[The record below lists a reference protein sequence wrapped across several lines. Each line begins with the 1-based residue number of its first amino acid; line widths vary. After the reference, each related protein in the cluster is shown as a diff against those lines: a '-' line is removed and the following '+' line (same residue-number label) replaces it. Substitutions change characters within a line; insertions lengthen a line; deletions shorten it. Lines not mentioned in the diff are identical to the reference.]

1 MAAAPNAPNTSL
13 PPRAEA
19 APVEVSAAA
28 LEVCD
33 ASLPPVVEDGAE
45 EPVEDGAEEDA
56 PEEEAAPPR
65 RVAVRPVAFLQSD
78 GIEAATPVTKLTGA
92 H

>member
-13 PPRAEA
+13 PPIAAA

-28 LEVCD
+28 PEVFD
-33 ASLPPVVEDGAE
+33 ALPPVVEDAAE
-45 EPVEDGAEEDA
+45 PPVEEA
-56 PEEEAAPPR
+56 PEAAGKA
-65 RVAVRPVAFLQSD
+65 VAEIPVAFLQSD
-78 GIEAATPVTKLTGA
+78 GMEAATPFTKLTGA